1 MSSNKTATQLQIA
14 AEGIRLVTLHTL
26 AGFGSGHIGGAMSI
40 VETLAVLYSGELRCD
55 PENPD
60 WPDRDRL
67 VMSMGHAGPAQYA
80 TLALKG
86 FFPREMLTELNQ
98 GGGHLPSHCD
108 RTKTPGIDMT
118 TGSLGQGM
126 STAIGIALGQRM
138 NGSDSYTY
146 LVLGDGEC
154 DEGQVWEG
162 ALFAAHNKLDHLI
175 AFVDRNGQQLDGYVK
190 NVLDTGDLAEKFR
203 AFGWFTQEVDG
214 HDCGAIQ
221 AAVQAAKEHEGE
233 PCMIVLHTVKGYGC
247 TFAEGI
253 EANHH
258 MSFTEEQIEEATA
271 AVYARIEKLSAA
283 ENAAEAQEADAP
295 AADAAEEEA
304 E

>member
-1 MSSNKTATQLQIA
+1 LEEPKLSYDLK
-14 AEGIRLVTLHTL
+14 EVCKDIRCDILRCIGHLGV
-26 AGFGSGHIGGAMSI
+26 GHIGGCLSVA
-40 VETLAVLYSGELRCD
+40 ELLAVLYFEEMNID
-55 PENPD
+55 PANPKM
-60 WPDRDRL
+60 PGRDRF
-67 VMSMGHAGPAQYA
+67 VCSKGHAGPAVYA
-80 TLALKG
+80 TLANRGYFDKKEL
-86 FFPREMLTELNQ
+86 LTLNQ
-98 GGGHLPSHCD
+98 GGTNLPSHCD
-108 RTKTPGIDMT
+108 MNRTVGIDMT